1 MYKMINRMF
10 NYVKN
15 GNSLNKVIEGILGNS
30 SNKKDNGITGYLTNG
45 FYRKDIFESM
55 AVMTAMQS
63 LINYQLNYQELEEN
77 STCSKMEHMG
87 NDVKQVYNTNII
99 IWIWLFLLVLELTL
113 RKQLNLETLKAISN
127 KIDDKAKSE

>member
-1 MYKMINRMF
+1 MYKMINQMF

-15 GNSLNKVIEGILGNS
+15 ENSLNKVIEGILGNS
-30 SNKKDNGITGYLTNG
+30 SNKKDNGIIGYLTNG

-87 NDVKQVYNTNII
+87 NDVKQVYNT
-99 IWIWLFLLVLELTL
+99 
-113 RKQLNLETLKAISN
+113 KYYNLDMVISIGFRVNSKKVIKFRNFKSN
-127 KIDDKAKSE
+127 K

>member
-1 MYKMINRMF
+1 MINQMF

-15 GNSLNKVIEGILGNS
+15 ENSLNKVIEGILGNS

-87 NDVKQVYNTNII
+87 NDVKQVYNT
-99 IWIWLFLLVLELTL
+99 
-113 RKQLNLETLKAISN
+113 KYYNLDMVISIGFRVNSKKVIKFRNFKSN
-127 KIDDKAKSE
+127 K

>member
-1 MYKMINRMF
+1 MYKMINQMF

-15 GNSLNKVIEGILGNS
+15 ENSLNKVIEGILGNS

-87 NDVKQVYNTNII
+87 NDVKQVYNT
-99 IWIWLFLLVLELTL
+99 
-113 RKQLNLETLKAISN
+113 KYYNLDMVISIGFRVNSKKVIKFRNFKSN
-127 KIDDKAKSE
+127 K

>member
-1 MYKMINRMF
+1 MYKMINQMF

-15 GNSLNKVIEGILGNS
+15 ENSLNKVIEGILGNS

-87 NDVKQVYNTNII
+87 NDVKQVYNT
-99 IWIWLFLLVLELTL
+99 
-113 RKQLNLETLKAISN
+113 KYYNLDMVISIGFRVNSKKAIKFRNFKSN
-127 KIDDKAKSE
+127 K

>member
-1 MYKMINRMF
+1 MCKMINRMF

-30 SNKKDNGITGYLTNG
+30 SNKKDNGIIGYLTNG

-77 STCSKMEHMG
+77 STCSKIEHMS
-87 NDVKQVYNTNII
+87 NDVKQVYNT
-99 IWIWLFLLVLELTL
+99 
-113 RKQLNLETLKAISN
+113 KYYNLDMVISIGFRVNSKKVIKFRNFKSN
-127 KIDDKAKSE
+127 K